1 MAARACLVAPAPT
14 KDTTKGLAAR
24 WSTPLD
30 DDERVTHPPP
40 AASFRGN
47 RQRKSTNKDEEE
59 DEEGDRSTQQKFFID
74 FCIVDLLLYT
84 LRFFV

>member
-1 MAARACLVAPAPT
+1 MAARTCLVAPAPT

-40 AASFRGN
+40 APSFRGN
-47 RQRKSTNKDEEE
+47 REQKVTNKEE
-59 DEEGDRSTQQKFFID
+59 EEGDRSTQQKCF
-74 FCIVDLLLYT
+74 Y
-84 LRFFV
+84 